1 MRLTDNMLEK
11 DYNNCYHCGDVC
23 STDDI
28 SVDDKHFCCNGC
40 KTVFEILN
48 ESGLNSYYNL
58 EMDSDKRRRSVDAA
72 DKYEFL
78 DDEDV
83 EDKILDFK
91 ISNKSQ
97 LTVDLPDIHCSAC
110 LYLLE
115 NIYKL
120 NPAILESKINFVR
133 KEATILFDNEQL
145 SLRKLSELL
154 HSIGYPPK
162 FNLSSI
168 EGKKSNPNRLLY
180 FKLAVAG
187 FSFGNVMLFAFP
199 DYLSGGTLDSETK
212 TFLSYISLLLSPL
225 VLFASSDYFKSA
237 WAGLKIKH
245 INIDVPIS
253 IGIVVLFLRSVF
265 EIIGDFGTGYIDS
278 LTGLIFFLLIG
289 KVFQKKTYDK
299 MSFENDYSS
308 YFPLSVTLKG
318 KNNEKNKVVALTKL
332 KAGDRII
339 LKNGDIIPNNSILF
353 SDKTYI
359 DYSYV
364 SGESMHI
371 ECKKGDKIFAGG
383 KIIGQMIEVDLLSD
397 FDQDHLNKIWL
408 GDNKDVKNNNL
419 SHLSDS
425 VSKYFT
431 FIIFSIALISFIYWF
446 NIDPAISWDTLT
458 AVLIITC
465 PCALAMTIPFTYGTA
480 LRVLTTYGFFIK
492 ETNIIETISR
502 TKQIVFDK
510 TGTLTDTSGSNIEY
524 YGSEISI
531 EILELIKSGVENSNH
546 PLSKMLFDYLK
557 VSKGEITYFNEL
569 PGLGIEISN
578 DSYKIRIGSKNWL
591 NFDEVN
597 QINESSVVI
606 EVNNEYYGFFIFKQ
620 KYRDNIFGMIK
631 NLIPNHKLF
640 LISGDNDSEKDL
652 LQEELS
658 NNIKMQFN
666 MLPNDKYKFIDKIKN
681 YNFTTI
687 MVGDGL
693 NDAGAL
699 KSADVGISVS
709 NDSSSF
715 TPGSDAIITGNRLM
729 YLDSFLSFIKSTRKI
744 VIISFTLSFLYNIV
758 GLSFAVTGNLSPI
771 VAAILM
777 PLSSISIIIFTTL
790 STILISKIKLN
801 SVI

>member
-1 MRLTDNMLEK
+1 MDNK
-11 DYNNCYHCGDVC
+11 NNTCYHCGDIC
-23 STDDI
+23 SNDDI
-28 SVDDKHFCCNGC
+28 IIDDKHFCCNGC

-48 ESGLNSYYNL
+48 ESGLDSYYNL
-58 EMDSDKRRRSVDAA
+58 EMDADKRKRSVEAA
-72 DKYEFL
+72 NKYEFL
-78 DDEDV
+78 DDNDV

-110 LYLLE
+110 LFLLE

-120 NPAILESKINFVR
+120 NSSILESKVNFVR
-133 KEATILFDNEQL
+133 KEATILYDNEQF
-145 SLRKLSELL
+145 SLRQLAELL

-168 EGKKSNPNRLLY
+168 DSKKTNSNRLLY
-180 FKLAVAG
+180 FKLAAAG
-187 FSFGNVMLFAFP
+187 FAFGNVMLFALP
-199 DYLSGGTLDSETK
+199 DYLSSGTLDSETK
-212 TFLSYISLLLSPL
+212 NFLSYLSLMISPL
-225 VLFASSDYFKSA
+225 VLFAGSDYFKSA

-253 IGIVVLFLRSVF
+253 IGIVVLFLRSAF
-265 EIIGDFGTGYIDS
+265 EILTQTGTGYVDS

-299 MSFENDYSS
+299 MSFDNDYSS

-318 KNNEKNKVVALTKL
+318 KNNEKDKVIALTKL
-332 KAGDRII
+332 KTGDRII
-339 LKNGDIIPNNSILF
+339 LKNGDIIPNNSLLF

-383 KIIGQMIEVDLLSD
+383 KIIGQMIEIDLLSD

-408 GDNKDVKNNNL
+408 GEDKTFKNNNL
-419 SHLSDS
+419 SHLSNN
-425 VSKYFT
+425 VAKYFT
-431 FIIFSIALISFIYWF
+431 FAIISIALFSFIYWF
-446 NIDPAISWDTLT
+446 NIDPSKSWDTLT

-465 PCALAMTIPFTYGTA
+465 PCALAMTIPFTYGTT

-492 ETNIIETISR
+492 EPNIIETISR

-510 TGTLTDTSGSNIEY
+510 TGTLTDTSNSNIEY
-524 YGSEISI
+524 FGEEIN
-531 EILELIKSGVENSNH
+531 LELLSLIKSGVENSNH
-546 PLSKMLFDYLK
+546 PLSKMLFNYLK
-557 VSKGEITYFNEL
+557 IEKSDLISFNEL
-569 PGLGIEISN
+569 PGHGIEISN
-578 DSYKIRIGSKNWL
+578 ESHQIRIGSKNWL
-591 NFDEVN
+591 NFPEV
-597 QINESSVVI
+597 QSINESSVVI
-606 EVNNEYYGFFIFKQ
+606 EINDKFVGYFIFKQ
-620 KYRDNIFGMIK
+620 KYRDNIFSMIK
-631 NLIPNHKLF
+631 KLITSNTLF
-640 LISGDNDSEKDL
+640 IISGDNDSEKEM
-652 LQEELS
+652 LQKELS
-658 NNIKMQFN
+658 NNIEMKFN
-666 MLPNDKYKFIDKIKN
+666 MLPYDKYKFIDKIKN
-681 YNFTTI
+681 EKFTTI

-715 TPGSDAIITGNRLM
+715 TPGSDAIITGAMLNH
-729 YLDSFLSFIKSTRKI
+729 LDLFLNFIKSTRKI
-744 VIISFTLSFLYNIV
+744 VIISFIMSFLYNII
-758 GLSFAVTGNLSPI
+758 GLSFAVTGNLSPVI
-771 VAAILM
+771 AAILM

-790 STILISKIKLN
+790 STIFISKLKLN

>member
-1 MRLTDNMLEK
+1 MDKQNQNT
-11 DYNNCYHCGDVC
+11 CYHCGDIC
-23 STDDI
+23 SSDDI
-28 SVDDKHFCCNGC
+28 IIDDKHFCCNGC

-48 ESGLNSYYNL
+48 ESGLESYYSL
-58 EMDSDKRRRSVDAA
+58 EMDADKRNRSVDAA
-72 DKYEFL
+72 NKYEFL
-78 DDEDV
+78 DDSDV

-110 LYLLE
+110 LFLLE

-120 NPAILESKINFVR
+120 NSSILESKVNFVR
-133 KEATILFDNEQL
+133 KEVTILYNNEQF
-145 SLRKLSELL
+145 SLRQLAELL

-168 EGKKSNPNRLLY
+168 DSKKTNSNRLLY
-180 FKLAVAG
+180 FKLAAAG
-187 FSFGNVMLFAFP
+187 FAFGNVMLFALP
-199 DYLSGGTLDSETK
+199 DYLSSGTLDSETK
-212 TFLSYISLLLSPL
+212 NFLSYLSLIISPL
-225 VLFASSDYFKSA
+225 VLFAGSDYFKSA

-253 IGIVVLFLRSVF
+253 IGIVVLFLRSAF
-265 EIIGDFGTGYIDS
+265 EILTQTGTGYVDS

-299 MSFENDYSS
+299 MSFDNDYSS

-318 KNNEKNKVVALTKL
+318 KNKEKDKVIALTKL
-332 KAGDRII
+332 KTGDRII
-339 LKNGDIIPNNSILF
+339 LKNGDIIPNNSLLF

-383 KIIGQMIEVDLLSD
+383 KIIGQMIEIDLLSD

-408 GDNKDVKNNNL
+408 GDDKNFKNNNL
-419 SHLSDS
+419 SHLSNN
-425 VSKYFT
+425 VAKYFT
-431 FIIFSIALISFIYWF
+431 FAIISIALFSFIYWF
-446 NIDPAISWDTLT
+446 NIDSSKSWDTLT

-492 ETNIIETISR
+492 EPNIIETISR

-510 TGTLTDTSGSNIEY
+510 TGTLTDTSNSNIEY
-524 YGSEISI
+524 FGEEIN
-531 EILELIKSGVENSNH
+531 LELLSLIKSGVENSNH
-546 PLSKMLFDYLK
+546 PLSKMLFNYLK
-557 VSKGEITYFNEL
+557 VEKSVLISFNEL

-578 DSYKIRIGSKNWL
+578 ESHKIRIGSKNWL
-591 NFDEVN
+591 NFPEV
-597 QINESSVVI
+597 QSINESSVVI
-606 EVNNEYYGFFIFKQ
+606 EINDKFVGYFIFKQ

-631 NLIPNHKLF
+631 NLIPTNKLF
-640 LISGDNDSEKDL
+640 IISGDNDSEKEML
-652 LQEELS
+652 LNELS
-658 NNIKMQFN
+658 KDIEMKFN
-666 MLPNDKYKFIDKIKN
+666 MLPDDKYKYIDKIKSDK
-681 YNFTTI
+681 FTTI

-709 NDSSSF
+709 NDSTSF
-715 TPGSDAIITGNRLM
+715 TPGSDAIISGAMLNH
-729 YLDSFLSFIKSTRKI
+729 LDLFFAFIKSTRVI
-744 VIISFTLSFLYNIV
+744 VVISFILSFLYNII
-758 GLSFAVTGNLSPI
+758 GLSFAVTGNLSPV

-790 STILISKIKLN
+790 STILISKLKLN